1 MAYFLDFY
9 YAKVA
14 EGETF
19 LIFAL
24 KYEEFELKPKIKV
37 QNSQNWSKNLNIR
50 QLKMKIKVFSL
61 DDWN

>member
-1 MAYFLDFY
+1 MTQPRVMAYFLDFY

-37 QNSQNWSKNLNIR
+37 QNSQN
-50 QLKMKIKVFSL
+50 
-61 DDWN
+61 